1 MTMNATRINWEE
13 AKGRP
18 VEAVNCRRDDME
30 PEVWRPAGMPA
41 KVADDCREFVAE
53 FPLDAE
59 TAAVLTM
66 KGMQL
71 GVAISKTTD
80 DETELRLPEACAEL
94 GQVEARVTGCEVV
107 EEGFLRIFLS
117 HSRSVYASYRRDT
130 DSPGGWRFTMHG
142 RMPALPPLLLRQGR
156 RQTMSEP
163 VSALKLSQAISGT
176 SRPGAGDTAAMSK
189 RVEDAYLRLRQR
201 ASAAGYSLQ
210 PRLARVRVEDRRGDT
225 IATGP
230 TILVC
235 SPDGPQCTGG
245 ATFTL
250 GSDGQTLQATALTA
264 NAYNL
269 ELSDMRAI
277 AEPWRRMAYRAVV
290 ETSAQ
295 IEPYSPEG
303 SAGTP
308 TIADNGRET
317 TVTMPLPGM
326 AGSKAGVTADVEK
339 RALQALQAGEWCEQ
353 ASITDPF
360 GGDVRRTT
368 IPLADLPATK
378 GTTPAPERDAESFR
392 TMLRLPGGAI
402 IAADPL
408 TEPFDGFSP
417 AQLLTRTA
425 SMAGKGWRA
434 VATVSLREPDG
445 TEHKAVRV
453 AEGTDEDAAG
463 FSPLLVYP
471 DERAVSLRLAVER
484 PEGVIQQ
491 TYAMRP
497 LRGTGCA
504 CHINLANPTI
514 FPATDTSTLDIG
526 ATTASARCEAGCVA
540 VATGASLSDRR
551 KRHRLDTGSIDAIA
565 EWPAGSG
572 SWDFSRTR
580 LALATRGGI
589 YQLTLDGA
597 MSVHAIRRM
606 SPLTA
611 EGGRL
616 TECNDGKGRF
626 LLMLTGGRPAELRG
640 SKVALLSPGI
650 EGAGEI
656 AFGGKR
662 GEYWWTETGHDG
674 RTLLLHASPSGKT
687 IERIQAEYPGISGD
701 IRLRT
706 WHGRLLILASDG
718 GTYTADS
725 ETWPAEGVRMAL
737 RLRQDFSGNA
747 YGIAGRPVRAAVTGN
762 GIKGAIAIAADRGN
776 GRPAML
782 ARFKVDGNLT
792 SPVVAPLATGFRPWI
807 ELQTDLIVG
816 SDAEVRPLAVAQK
829 K

>member
-1 MTMNATRINWEE
+1 MKSTKIRWEE

-18 VEAVNCRRDDME
+18 VEAVNCRRDERE
-30 PEVWRPAGMPA
+30 PEVWRPAGMPE
-41 KVADDCREFVAE
+41 KINEDCREFVAE
-53 FPLDAE
+53 LPLDAE
-59 TAAVLTM
+59 TMAVLTM

-71 GVAISKTTD
+71 GVAISKTTK
-80 DETELRLPEACAEL
+80 DETELRMPEACAEL
-94 GQVEARVTGCEVV
+94 GQVEARVIGCEIV

-130 DSPGGWRFTMHG
+130 DAPGGWRFTMDG

-163 VSALKLSQAISGT
+163 VSGLKLSQTISGS
-176 SRPGAGDTAAMSK
+176 SRPGAADTAALSK

-225 IATGP
+225 IAMGP

-250 GSDGQTLQATALTA
+250 GSDSQTLQATALTA

-269 ELSDMRAI
+269 ELSGMHAI

-290 ETSAQ
+290 ETSEQ
-295 IEPYSPEG
+295 IEPYNPEG

-308 TIADNGRET
+308 AIADNGRET

-326 AGSKAGVTADVEK
+326 GGSKAGVTAAVEK
-339 RALQALQAGEWCEQ
+339 RVLQALQDGKWCEQ

-360 GGDVRRTT
+360 GGGAQRTT
-368 IPLADLPATK
+368 IPLTDVPASK
-378 GTTPAPERDAESFR
+378 GTNPAPERDAESFR
-392 TMLRLPGGAI
+392 AMLSLPDGAI

-408 TEPFDGFSP
+408 AEPFDGYSP
-417 AQLLTRTA
+417 AQLLTRADTLT
-425 SMAGKGWRA
+425 GTDWRA
-434 VATVSLREPDG
+434 VATVTLRDPDG
-445 TEHKAVRV
+445 TEQKAVRV
-453 AEGTDEDAAG
+453 AEGTDENAAG

-484 PEGVIQQ
+484 PEGVMQH
-491 TYAMRP
+491 TYALRP

-504 CHINLANPTI
+504 CHFNLANPTI
-514 FPATDTSTLDIG
+514 FPATDAATLDIG
-526 ATTASARCEAGCVA
+526 ATTARARCEAGCVA
-540 VATGASLSDRR
+540 VATSASLSDRR
-551 KRHRLDTGSIDAIA
+551 KRHRLGTGSIEAIA

-580 LALATRGGI
+580 VALATRGGI
-589 YQLTLDGA
+589 YQLTLAGA
-597 MSVHAIRRM
+597 MSVHAVRRM

-611 EGGRL
+611 DGGKL
-616 TECNDGKGRF
+616 TECNDAKGRF
-626 LLMLTGGRPAELRG
+626 LLMLSGGRPAELRG
-640 SKVALLSPGI
+640 SKVALLVPGI
-650 EGAGEI
+650 EGAKEI
-656 AFGGKR
+656 AYGGKR
-662 GEYWWTETGHDG
+662 GEYWWTETDNDG
-674 RTLLLHASPSGKT
+674 RTQLLHASPWGKA
-687 IERIQAEYPGISGD
+687 IERIQAEYPGISGY
-701 IRLRT
+701 ISLRT
-706 WHGRLLILASDG
+706 WRGRLLILASDG
-718 GTYTADS
+718 GTYSADC
-725 ETWPAEGVRMAL
+725 ETWPADGVRMAL
-737 RLRQDFSGNA
+737 RLRHDFSGNA
-747 YGIAGRPVRAAVTGN
+747 DGIAGRPVRAAVTGR
-762 GIKGAIAIAADRGN
+762 GIKGTIAIAADRGN
-776 GRPAML
+776 RHPAML
-782 ARFKVDGNLT
+782 ARFKVEGDLT

-807 ELQTDLIVG
+807 ELQTDLTVG